1 MAKDSAQILFSRKD
15 FVLALAN
22 QEGGAHVDP
31 QIKEAYDKIANSNS
45 MGWTY
50 KEGNAD
56 EIPLGVPDQVSI
68 AGTRYPR
75 TRATS
80 ARLPSALV
88 QS

>member
-1 MAKDSAQILFSRKD
+1 VAKDSAETLFSRKD

-50 KEGNAD
+50 KQGDAPEV
-56 EIPLGVPDQVSI
+56 PLENPVPYAVRQISYEVIES
-68 AGTRYPR
+68 
-75 TRATS
+75 
-80 ARLPSALV
+80 V
-88 QS
+88 QQQRDRIK

>member
-1 MAKDSAQILFSRKD
+1 MAKGSAQILFSRKD

-56 EIPLGVPDQVSI
+56 EIPLGNPVPYSVRQISYEVIESVQQ
-68 AGTRYPR
+68 RYR
-75 TRATS
+75 IK
-80 ARLPSALV
+80 
-88 QS
+88 

>member
-15 FVLALAN
+15 FVFALAN

-56 EIPLGVPDQVSI
+56 EIPLGNPVPYSVRQISYEVIESVQQ
-68 AGTRYPR
+68 RYR
-75 TRATS
+75 IK
-80 ARLPSALV
+80 
-88 QS
+88 